1 LKKNWIAV
9 NIRDPIQGASA
20 KLPITISR
28 PPRLAG
34 APHHAWRRLGASSSS
49 RQSRSSPK
57 LRRAKGFGFSCW
69 YSAQLDTSLGGT
81 VSHRARREPAA
92 VPHSPPPRGPRQD
105 GTASSRVPEG
115 IPALTPSPPV
125 RCCVGSSWAHSP
137 CGPPRCHSASKC
149 GVPRV
154 SYPSL

>member
-1 LKKNWIAV
+1 MKKNWIAV

-57 LRRAKGFGFSCW
+57 LRRGKG
-69 YSAQLDTSLGGT
+69 LDFPVGIQPSWTRASEEP
-81 VSHRARREPAA
+81 SHTALVVNPPPCRTPLPPA
-92 VPHSPPPRGPRQD
+92 VPGKTELLPVVCLKEFLHSPRPRQC
-105 GTASSRVPEG
+105 GAASVLHG
-115 IPALTPSPPV
+115 LIPRAVLRGAIQHQNAESP
-125 RCCVGSSWAHSP
+125 G
-137 CGPPRCHSASKC
+137 
-149 GVPRV
+149 
-154 SYPSL
+154 